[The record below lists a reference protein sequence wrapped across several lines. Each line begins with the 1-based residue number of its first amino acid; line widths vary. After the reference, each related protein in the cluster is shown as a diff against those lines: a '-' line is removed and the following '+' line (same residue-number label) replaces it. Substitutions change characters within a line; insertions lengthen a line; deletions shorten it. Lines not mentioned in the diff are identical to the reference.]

1 MFQIVR
7 ECCAYLQLSEPL
19 CNGAIVLVVHLHC
32 SSHHLAHLTY
42 PLHLALH
49 LLENNVTFSCC
60 NVLDSAILAVPAEYG
75 GSLGSHVVSVLSR
88 QLFGATP
95 GLRRRVRVCETRYLI
110 MGLGAPCGRD

>member
-49 LLENNVTFSCC
+49 LLENSQRKR
-60 NVLDSAILAVPAEYG
+60 
-75 GSLGSHVVSVLSR
+75 GSLKLNSFLHDQNVS
-88 QLFGATP
+88 
-95 GLRRRVRVCETRYLI
+95 
-110 MGLGAPCGRD
+110 